1 MPGDLGS
8 MTHGTSGQFHYSL
21 AAALVSRID
30 SLMGIRYDL
39 TGQED
44 ILETEEL

>member
-21 AAALVSRID
+21 EAALVSQID

-44 ILETEEL
+44 SLETEEL